1 MLRPGATLVHVSAGG
16 GGGWRPNRSGHR
28 HQKFALV
35 RSPSRPQVLVLTF
48 AATRTEMPTDVPLYL
63 LWFLGPPPGCLMFF
77 LWSLGPLPGCLTFF
91 MWSSGPLP
99 GCLTFFLW
107 SSGPLPGRLTFF
119 MWSSGPPPG
128 CLTFFLW
135 SSGPPSG
142 CLTIFFLAFFCLSI
156 NELAHVAVVVARA
169 AAGAAPAVGFRSM
182 PHPPSALEGG
192 WADARLNGWAD
203 G

>member
-77 LWSLGPLPGCLTFF
+77 VWSLGPPPGCLTFF

-107 SSGPLPGRLTFF
+107 SSGP
-119 MWSSGPPPG
+119 PPG
-128 CLTFFLW
+128 CLTF
-135 SSGPPSG
+135 
-142 CLTIFFLAFFCLSI
+142 FFLAFFCLSI

-182 PHPPSALEGG
+182 PHPPPALEGG